1 MVKQQ
6 QRPQLEGASPQ
17 DPKVAGSEHPQRP
30 SPPAAVFL
38 IPVVWGWAGTSSDL
52 SRGPRGPSPD
62 RTEGWDQVSA
72 LLGALWDLEALGRLE
87 GHRGE
92 EGFCTFPSNTP
103 RSPRPRPSL
112 CLVSASRASF
122 WGGEQARGAEL
133 SLMAASPRTAGG
145 MADLSPRLAPC
156 KSFSLRGHCIH
167 EIWGPPW

>member
-1 MVKQQ
+1 M
-6 QRPQLEGASPQ
+6 
-17 DPKVAGSEHPQRP
+17 AGSEHPQRP

-103 RSPRPRPSL
+103 RSPHPPPPQSLPCVCFQGLLLGWGAGERRRAELDGSLPKDCWGHGGPVPSL
-112 CLVSASRASF
+112 SSVQVILPS
-122 WGGEQARGAEL
+122 W
-133 SLMAASPRTAGG
+133 SLHT
-145 MADLSPRLAPC
+145 
-156 KSFSLRGHCIH
+156 
-167 EIWGPPW
+167 